1 MSQCNAEFDR
11 IAKALGDFTCHD
23 APAVVHLR
31 NPFGLTNWTLPVLEL
46 MMVLS
51 ALIALWWAIRRLR
64 RDGDPTNLVLWFGSI
79 VYLLITEIPLYFPDL
94 FGLQDQIGVV
104 FDHNVFTV
112 QFMYERLP
120 LYIVALYPAVL
131 TLAYEIVRSLGV
143 FRDRGI
149 LLGAICVGFVHH
161 CFYEVFD
168 QLGPQLRWWAWNTDN
183 SSNNPMLASVPM
195 TSMLIFA
202 ALSPTVFVFLVQWLV
217 GQKAQRGESFGRPS
231 LWWRTFVVGALVSP
245 AVMILTIPSSLF
257 SGDSPNTT
265 AQAII
270 FSVEIAVF
278 AALSIPV
285 LVRQWLRNRRGEVT
299 GAELPNGFV
308 RIVGP
313 LYLGVLAVLWLS
325 ALPAYF
331 GAVDGFTSD
340 GTPNGSLLYAAVSFA
355 FAAVAV
361 YVVTVA
367 HPTRPAAPVPQGV
380 GQLNEKL

>member
-11 IAKALGDFTCHD
+11 IAKALGDFTCQD

-51 ALIALWWAIRRLR
+51 AVIALWWAIRRLR

-79 VYLLITEIPLYFPDL
+79 VYLLVTEIPLYFPDL

-168 QLGPQLRWWAWNTDN
+168 QLGPQLRWWAWNTEN
-183 SSNNPMLASVPM
+183 PSNNPMLASVPM

-202 ALSPTVFVFLVQWLV
+202 ALSPAVFVFLVQWLV
-217 GQKAQRGESFGRPS
+217 GRKAQGGASFSRPS
-231 LWWRTFVVGALVSP
+231 LWWRTFVAGALVSP
-245 AVMILTIPSSLF
+245 AVMILSIPSSLF
-257 SGDSPNTT
+257 SGENPNTT

-270 FSVEIAVF
+270 FSVEIALF
-278 AALSIPV
+278 AAVSIPV
-285 LVRQWLRNRRGEVT
+285 LVRQWLRTRRGEVT

-340 GTPNGSLLYAAVSFA
+340 GTPNGSLLYAAIVFA
-355 FAAVAV
+355 IAAAAV
-361 YVVTVA
+361 YSVVLA
-367 HPTRPAAPVPQGV
+367 PNISRAAAQVPQDV
-380 GQLNEKL
+380 GQA